1 MKYKKTISHSLL
13 FVVLNLVFSQ
23 YSYAHMMVAQ
33 HGTLN
38 IIDNSIFMV
47 LSLPVSAFK
56 GVDDDNDSK
65 LSIEEFTTHR
75 SKITKIIHNKVILK
89 DKSGKLDLQGMIL
102 SPVMSHHAVKTPSSQ
117 LIIMGRFT
125 LVDPNSTL
133 QYRVELFGHHP
144 DEALLEVIA
153 TRQNDER
160 RQVIQLSPKNSQV
173 TLFNE

>member
-1 MKYKKTISHSLL
+1 MKYRNTLSHSL
-13 FVVLNLVFSQ
+13 FFIVLNIVFSQ
-23 YSYAHMMVAQ
+23 NSYAHMMVAQ

-38 IIDNSIFMV
+38 IIDNNIFMV

-56 GVDDDNDSK
+56 GIDDDNDSK

-102 SPVMSHHAVKTPSSQ
+102 SPVMSHHSVNKLSSQ

-125 LVDPNSTL
+125 LVDPNSAL
-133 QYRVELFGHHP
+133 QYQVGLFGQTP
-144 DEALLEVIA
+144 DEELLEIIA
-153 TRQNDER
+153 TRQYDKR
-160 RQVIQLSPKNSQV
+160 KQVIQLSPKNSQV
-173 TLFNE
+173 ALFSE